1 VAKRIFLTTIPRTH
15 QRSAPDLQSR
25 RLSSRLSRRSFSRHV
40 RRTDRSP
47 AFLPRLFSGRSR
59 QIALADE
66 QSQAVM
72 VDSFSDALRQERKHL
87 AMIQG
92 WDEEAIGLGQQGT
105 ATALHSASGAA
116 TPSLERGGSASGDG
130 DQIIAP
136 PGTTP

>member
-1 VAKRIFLTTIPRTH
+1 
-15 QRSAPDLQSR
+15 
-25 RLSSRLSRRSFSRHV
+25 LS
-40 RRTDRSP
+40 

-72 VDSFSDALRQERKHL
+72 VDSFSDALRQERHL
-87 AMIQG
+87 ATIQG

-105 ATALHSASGAA
+105 ATALHSASAAA
-116 TPSLERGGSASGDG
+116 TASLEPGGSASGDG